1 LNGVKN
7 SSEDIHVTT
16 FIKIYLHLKVMKMEW
31 FQPNEGGT
39 FLEDFDY
46 MLKVMKFEHSKEIWR
61 ITYNDL
67 KGQTFI

>member
-1 LNGVKN
+1 
-7 SSEDIHVTT
+7 
-16 FIKIYLHLKVMKMEW
+16 MKMEW